1 MKKLTALLCAL
12 FLLGNGMTPAL
23 SAYAETTETDLAIT
37 ETAETITVDDMTFTV
52 WSDHLILTGCTS
64 AASEIVIPS
73 EVEGR
78 PVTEI
83 GDNAFAGL
91 TTLTSVLIPES
102 VTAVSTTAFE
112 GTSLKKVFLES
123 YLNANFPYRV
133 DVYPYYHIPLDTAEY
148 TVEFQN
154 SMSYRKY
161 SDHIEIMEMD
171 YLLEEITV
179 PAEIDGLPVTSFH
192 SPIRNDMVGGI
203 TTNNILRSITI
214 PETVTDLSLAYCTAL
229 EEIILEGDNPA
240 YTVLD
245 GVLFSKDMTVLEQY
259 PLCLSETAYTIPD
272 SVTSIGSAAFG
283 MSNLQSV
290 TIPEG
295 VTTIGDRAFI
305 SCEQLNNVVLPD
317 SVTSIGKSA
326 FSGCDAFTSI
336 NIPEGVT
343 AIAGGTFLFCGNLES
358 VTLPDSLLYI
368 DEAAFYGAGLTELIL
383 PKQLTT
389 IGTNA
394 FDCCANL
401 TSVSIPASV
410 TVMDE
415 HPFYE
420 CISLKKIDVDAEN
433 PAFCDLNGVLM
444 TKDKTVLIDYP
455 DARSAK
461 HYTIP
466 ASVTEVRTHAF
477 ADCCNLESIL
487 IPETVTTIG
496 SYAFA
501 DCANLQ
507 SAVIL
512 ADCGTIADY
521 AFSGNEKLSE
531 IVLTNQL
538 DSVDFR
544 AFSSVPEPAEVYYL
558 GSEQEWN
565 AMEIGSSNE
574 ALTNGNLHF
583 DYVYTPV
590 ALGNLNGDDVI
601 DSSDAAMLLIAA
613 ANEGVTGVSELT
625 AAQQHA
631 ADVIT
636 DGICNAADAAMIL
649 RYAAYTGSGGTASL
663 SDWMAAN

>member
-23 SAYAETTETDLAIT
+23 YAYAETMGTDPAIT
-37 ETAETITVDDMTFTV
+37 ETAGTITVDDMTFTV
-52 WSDHLILTGCTS
+52 WGDHLILTGCAS
-64 AASEIVIPS
+64 DASEIVIPS

-91 TTLTSVLIPES
+91 TSLTSVLIPES
-102 VTAVSTTAFE
+102 VTTVSTTAFE

-123 YLNANFPYRV
+123 YLDVYFPYAV
-133 DVYPYYHIPLDTAEY
+133 DVYEYYHIPYDTAEY
-148 TVEFQN
+148 TMEFQN
-154 SMSYRKY
+154 SISYRKY

-179 PAEIDGLPVTSFH
+179 PAEIDGLPVTAFR
-192 SPIRNDMVGGI
+192 SPIRNDLVGGI
-203 TTNNILRSITI
+203 TTNGILRSVTI

-229 EEIILEGDNPA
+229 EETILEGDNPA
-240 YTVLD
+240 YTLSG

-259 PLCLSETAYTIPD
+259 PLGLTEASYIIPD
-272 SVTSIGSAAFG
+272 SVQMIEAAAFG

-295 VTTIGDRAFI
+295 VTTIGDSAFI

-317 SVTSIGKSA
+317 SVTSIGRSA
-326 FSGCDAFTSI
+326 FERCYGLTSI

-343 AIAGGTFLFCGNLES
+343 TIERGTFIFCENLEN
-358 VTLPDSLLYI
+358 VTLPDSLTYI
-368 DEAAFYGAGLTELIL
+368 DEAAFYGSGITELVIPERVTALGPNPFTNCTKLTSVKIPAGLTQMENY
-383 PKQLTT
+383 TFSGCT
-389 IGTNA
+389 
-394 FDCCANL
+394 
-401 TSVSIPASV
+401 
-410 TVMDE
+410 
-415 HPFYE
+415 
-420 CISLKKIDVDAEN
+420 SLKNFDVDSEN

-444 TKDKTVLIDYP
+444 SKDRTVLIDYP
-455 DARSAK
+455 DARSGK

-501 DCANLQ
+501 DCANLR

-531 IVLTNQL
+531 IVLTNRL
-538 DSVDFR
+538 NSVDFR

-565 AMEIGSSNE
+565 AIEIGSSNE

-590 ALGNLNGDDVI
+590 SLGNLNGDAVI
-601 DSSDAAMLLIAA
+601 DSSDAAMLLITA
-613 ANEGVTGVSELT
+613 ANEGVTGVNELT
-625 AAQQHA
+625 AEQQHA

-649 RYAAYTGSGGTASL
+649 RYAAYTGSGGTESL
-663 SDWMAAN
+663 SDWMA

>member
-1 MKKLTALLCAL
+1 M
-12 FLLGNGMTPAL
+12 
-23 SAYAETTETDLAIT
+23 
-37 ETAETITVDDMTFTV
+37 
-52 WSDHLILTGCTS
+52 
-64 AASEIVIPS
+64 
-73 EVEGR
+73 
-78 PVTEI
+78 TEI
-83 GDNAFAGL
+83 GENAFAGL

-123 YLNANFPYRV
+123 YLNANFPYSV

-154 SMSYRKY
+154 SISYRKY

-179 PAEIDGLPVTSFH
+179 PAEIDGLPVTAFR

-203 TTNNILRSITI
+203 TTNGILRSVTI

-229 EEIILEGDNPA
+229 EEIILEGDNPVFA
-240 YTVLD
+240 VSG

-259 PLCLSETAYTIPD
+259 PLGLTEASYTIPD
-272 SVTSIGSAAFG
+272 SVQTIDSAAFG
-283 MSNLQSV
+283 MSSLQSV

-295 VTTIGDRAFI
+295 VTTIGDSAFI
-305 SCEQLNNVVLPD
+305 SCEQLNNVVLPE
-317 SVTSIGKSA
+317 SVTSIGGSA
-326 FSGCDAFTSI
+326 FERCYALTSI

-343 AIAGGTFLFCGNLES
+343 TIERGTFLFCENLEN
-358 VTLPDSLLYI
+358 VTLPDSLTYI
-368 DEAAFYGAGLTELIL
+368 DEAAFYGAGLTELVIPEHITAL
-383 PKQLTT
+383 GPNPF
-389 IGTNA
+389 TN
-394 FDCCANL
+394 CTKL
-401 TSVSIPASV
+401 TSVKIPAGLTELENYTFSGC
-410 TVMDE
+410 T
-415 HPFYE
+415 
-420 CISLKKIDVDAEN
+420 SLKKFDVAAEN

-444 TKDKTVLIDYP
+444 SKDRTVLIDYP
-455 DARSAK
+455 DARSGK

-466 ASVTEVRTHAF
+466 ASVKEVRTHAF

-590 ALGNLNGDDVI
+590 TLGNLNGDDVI
-601 DSSDAAMLLIAA
+601 NASDAAMLLIAA

-625 AAQQHA
+625 AAQQNA

-649 RYAAYTGSGGTASL
+649 RYAAYAGTGGTESI
-663 SDWMAAN
+663 SDWMAANR